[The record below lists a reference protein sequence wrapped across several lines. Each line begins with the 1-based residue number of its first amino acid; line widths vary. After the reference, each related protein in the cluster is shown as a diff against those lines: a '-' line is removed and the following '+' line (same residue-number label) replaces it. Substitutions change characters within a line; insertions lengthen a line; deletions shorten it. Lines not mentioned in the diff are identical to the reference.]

1 MNKPLRTIVIKAWDH
16 RQADL
21 SEFCTPFEVDREQ
34 MADDIL
40 FLRKK
45 YASLVPVETVEAGD
59 IVTLNCR
66 SPKPKFQKESIT
78 VNVGKGLYSRELEEK
93 LPGMSVGGDAEL
105 TVSDTAVTVRI
116 IKAERNTLP
125 ELTDEFLAKNFREIH
140 NMAEL
145 EAWYVNAQLEN
156 HLKQQAAEAANFLQ
170 EQALAGSEIAVDEE
184 EIRLARAGAEK
195 TLQEMWEMNG
205 LPLDQMTDEQAQEL
219 LGHPDPQSYI
229 DWFADLC
236 EKDVPYAALGY
247 ELLAQEGNAPTEESY
262 REARRKMIEE
272 EGTPEEQLSDYT
284 YHAYGRQVCAEHYRE
299 VLEAHAYQI
308 IKEKLS

>member
-1 MNKPLRTIVIKAWDH
+1 MNELLRTKVIVAWDH

-21 SEFCTPFEVDREQ
+21 SEFCTPFQVDPEQ
-34 MADDIL
+34 MAEDIL

-45 YASLVPVETVEAGD
+45 YAYLVPVETVEMGD

-66 SPKPKFQKESIT
+66 SQKSKFQKESISI
-78 VNVGKGLYSRELEEK
+78 NVGKNLYSRELEEQ
-93 LPGMSVGGDAEL
+93 LLGRSVGEEMELAVGD
-105 TVSDTAVTVRI
+105 TMVTVRI
-116 IKAERNTLP
+116 LKAERNTLP
-125 ELTDEFLAKNFREIH
+125 ELTDEFLTRNFKEIH

-145 EAWYVNAQLEN
+145 EAWYVNAQFEH

-170 EQALAGSEIAVDEE
+170 EQALAGSEIMVDEE
-184 EIRLARAGAEK
+184 ERRLARAGAEK
-195 TLQEMWEMNG
+195 TLREMWEMNG
-205 LPLDQMTDEQAQEL
+205 LPLDQMTSEQTQEL
-219 LGHPDPQSYI
+219 LGYPDAQSYI

-247 ELLAQEGNAPTEESY
+247 DLLAQEGKAPTEDSY

-299 VLEAHAYQI
+299 VLETHAYQI